1 MSSQNS
7 ESKVQNVAI
16 AGAGLVGSLLAIF
29 LRKRHYN
36 VEIYERRP
44 DARVNKLYAGRS
56 INLALSTRG
65 WKALKTAGLQEVVQK
80 MAIPMYRRVMH
91 DNRGQL
97 TYQPYGKSGEAIYS
111 VSRGGLN
118 KLLMDKAER
127 HGVHINFE
135 HKLEQ
140 VDFKTAEAQFED
152 VARQER
158 TTVKPDALI
167 GGDGAFSAV
176 RRNMQFTDRFSYSQN
191 FIEHGYKELTIPAT
205 AEGKHQMEQNALHIW
220 PRGHYMLIALPNPDG
235 SFTCTLFFPYEGNPS
250 FASLPD
256 AVSARRF
263 FEEQF
268 PDALALMPHFDAEW
282 EENPNA
288 SLVIIRCFPWSRNG
302 KVGLIGD
309 ASHAI
314 VPFYGQ
320 GMNSGFEDCTVMD
333 EMLEHFGHNW
343 QDLWDSFERQRK
355 PDADAISELAMRN
368 FVEMRDLTGDAD
380 FLLRKKIESR
390 FSEKYPDKWQP
401 LYSLVTFS
409 HTRYS
414 EALALGK
421 KQDEL
426 MQEIMNIPDIHH
438 KWDSSEVEE
447 KMLTLADKLRSNS
460 GVARAEQ

>member
-1 MSSQNS
+1 MTKNNS
-7 ESKVQNVAI
+7 DNQVQKVAI

-29 LRKRHYN
+29 LKKRHYE
-36 VEIYERRP
+36 VDIYERRP
-44 DARVNKLYAGRS
+44 DARVNHLYAGRS
-56 INLALSTRG
+56 INLALSNRG
-65 WKALKTAGLQEVVQK
+65 WKALETAGLQKAVRK

-91 DNRGQL
+91 DNKGQL
-97 TYQPYGKSGEAIYS
+97 TYQPYGKKGEAIYS

-118 KLLMDKAER
+118 KLLMDKAEQ
-127 HGVHINFE
+127 HGVHIHFE
-135 HKLEQ
+135 HKLENVNLQ
-140 VDFKTAEAQFED
+140 TAQAEFED
-152 VARQER
+152 LARQEMN
-158 TTVKPDALI
+158 TITPDALI
-167 GGDGAFSAV
+167 GADGAFSAV

-191 FIEHGYKELTIPAT
+191 FIEHGYKELTIPPN
-205 AEGKHQMEQNALHIW
+205 AEGKHQMELNALHIW
-220 PRGHYMLIALPNPDG
+220 PRGNYMLIALPNPDG
-235 SFTCTLFFPYEGNPS
+235 SFTCTLFFPYEGEPS

-256 AVSARRF
+256 VASARGF
-263 FEEQF
+263 FEAQF
-268 PDALALMPHFDAEW
+268 PDALALMPDFDQEW
-282 EENPNA
+282 QENPNA

-302 KVGLIGD
+302 KVGIMGD

-380 FLLRKKIESR
+380 FLLRKKIENR
-390 FSEKYPDKWQP
+390 FSEKHPDKWQP

-421 KQDEL
+421 KQDQL
-426 MQEIMNIPDIHH
+426 MEEIMRMPKIHQ
-438 KWDSSEVEE
+438 KWDSPEVEE
-447 KMLTLADKLRSNS
+447 KMLELAGKLK
-460 GVARAEQ
+460 E